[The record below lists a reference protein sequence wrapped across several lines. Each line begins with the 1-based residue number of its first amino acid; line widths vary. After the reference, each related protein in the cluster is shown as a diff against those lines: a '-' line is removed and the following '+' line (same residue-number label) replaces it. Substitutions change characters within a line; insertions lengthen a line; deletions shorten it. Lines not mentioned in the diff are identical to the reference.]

1 METEVWNSLEAVAA
15 IINYYSIAIF
25 EFECLSNLWS
35 NYHHVANQRFILRS
49 QLGLIILG
57 KHDKVFFR
65 NWVGVFKGDAF
76 FVLVVNL
83 DIFVIAFN
91 NLVVERKL

>member
-15 IINYYSIAIF
+15 IINYYTIAIF
-25 EFECLSNLWS
+25 EFECLSYLWS
-35 NYHHVANQRFILRS
+35 NHHHVANQRFILRR
-49 QLGLIILG
+49 QLGLVILW

-76 FVLVVNL
+76 FVLVVDL
-83 DIFVIAFN
+83 DIFAIAFYY
-91 NLVVERKL
+91 LVVDR

>member
-1 METEVWNSLEAVAA
+1 
-15 IINYYSIAIF
+15 
-25 EFECLSNLWS
+25 
-35 NYHHVANQRFILRS
+35 VANQRFVLRRK
-49 QLGLIILG
+49 LGLFILG

-83 DIFVIAFN
+83 DIFVITFN